1 MATAP
6 KVDNEIQC
14 GFAEKAVADAMVEKA
29 RSLRAFLQGEAPEGE
44 KRRSPTPA
52 VDKMLKEEGFLR
64 MLLLVLFWAICLVAL
79 MTIIL
84 LVSIL
89 SV

>member
-14 GFAEKAVADAMVEKA
+14 DFAEKAVADAMVEKA

-64 MLLLVLFWAICLVAL
+64 
-79 MTIIL
+79 
-84 LVSIL
+84 L
-89 SV
+89 SLIHI